1 MVKRILERLLNIYIT
16 RQRQSQKL
24 LLEDRVELMQ
34 ETESYIT
41 SQDRKQ
47 ESPNKVMCQLIIP
60 SKSSIEKI
68 SKVIQ

>member
-34 ETESYIT
+34 ETETRLCVS
-41 SQDRKQ
+41 
-47 ESPNKVMCQLIIP
+47 
-60 SKSSIEKI
+60 
-68 SKVIQ
+68 

>member
-24 LLEDRVELMQ
+24 LLVDRVELMQ
-34 ETESYIT
+34 ETESYII

-47 ESPNKVMCQLIIP
+47 ESPNKVMCHLIDY
-60 SKSSIEKI
+60 SI
-68 SKVIQ
+68 